1 MSTAKAALVAALLA
15 ALLLVGCGPQ
25 DPYTAERPTASPE
38 RGSFHPT
45 AHPKPPPTAPPKSG
59 ELPGRAPRELL
70 DEPTEF
76 PEAGQTPQAT
86 LELAA
91 GLYGN
96 WTSATASRRLRRIAA
111 LSVGQAHAELRQ
123 AAAQAGVDRQ
133 QRAARSS
140 ATVDTISVRGR
151 GARRRALVVTRERI
165 VAPDLP
171 AEGWRYRVTVALL
184 ECRADGWVIS
194 RWAPQP

>member
-1 MSTAKAALVAALLA
+1 MSTAKAVPVAALLA

-45 AHPKPPPTAPPKSG
+45 AHPKPPPTAASQSG
-59 ELPGRAPRELL
+59 ELPGRTPRELL

-76 PEAGQTPQAT
+76 PEAGRTPQAT

-96 WTSATASRRLRRIAA
+96 WTSATAGRRLRRIAA

-133 QRAARSS
+133 QRDARSS
-140 ATVDTISVRGR
+140 ATVETISVRGR
-151 GARRRALVVTRERI
+151 GARRRALVVTRERV
-165 VAPDLP
+165 VAPDVP
-171 AEGWRYRVTVALL
+171 AEGWRYRVAVALL
-184 ECRADGWVIS
+184 ERRADGWLIS

>member
-1 MSTAKAALVAALLA
+1 MSTAKVLPVAALLA
-15 ALLLVGCGPQ
+15 AALLVGCGPR
-25 DPYTAERPTASPE
+25 DPYAAERPSASQE
-38 RGSFHPT
+38 RRTLQPT
-45 AHPKPPPTAPPKSG
+45 ARPQPPTTTPPESG

-70 DEPTEF
+70 DEPTKF
-76 PEAGQTPQAT
+76 PEAGQTPRAT

-91 GLYGN
+91 RLYGN
-96 WTSATASRRLRRIAA
+96 WTSATAGRRLRRIAA

-133 QRAARSS
+133 QRDARSS
-140 ATVDTISVRGR
+140 ATVEAISVRGR

-171 AEGWRYRVTVALL
+171 VEDRRYRVTVALL
-184 ECRADGWVIS
+184 ERRADGWVIS

>member
-1 MSTAKAALVAALLA
+1 VPVAALLA

-25 DPYTAERPTASPE
+25 DPYTSERPTASPE
-38 RGSFHPT
+38 QGSFHPT
-45 AHPKPPPTAPPKSG
+45 AQPEPPPTAAPQSG

-70 DEPTEF
+70 DEPTEV
-76 PEAGQTPQAT
+76 PEAGGTPQAT

-96 WTSATASRRLRRIAA
+96 WTSATAGRRVRRIAA
-111 LSVGQAHAELRQ
+111 LSVGQAYAELRQ

-133 QRAARSS
+133 QRGARSS
-140 ATVDTISVRGR
+140 ATVEAISVRGR
-151 GARRRALVVTRERI
+151 GPRRWALVVTRERI

-184 ECRADGWVIS
+184 KRRADGWVIS